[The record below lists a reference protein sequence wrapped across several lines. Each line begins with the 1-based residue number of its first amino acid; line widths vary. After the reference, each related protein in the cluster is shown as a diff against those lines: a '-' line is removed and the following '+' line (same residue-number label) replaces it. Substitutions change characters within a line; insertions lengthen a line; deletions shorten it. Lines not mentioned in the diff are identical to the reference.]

1 MSFVDIAKKEKE
13 REGGGKKR
21 RRGKVNKRIAKWA
34 KRGTAISNKIRTNLS
49 NYSCIPFFFYPFSSN
64 EISNYICTKYTTCIP
79 FFEKISVSKIDK
91 GNMHNLHACLS
102 IFFFFFLFSNIR
114 IF

>member
-34 KRGTAISNKIRTNLS
+34 KRVHGNKQ
-49 NYSCIPFFFYPFSSN
+49 
-64 EISNYICTKYTTCIP
+64 
-79 FFEKISVSKIDK
+79 
-91 GNMHNLHACLS
+91 
-102 IFFFFFLFSNIR
+102 
-114 IF
+114 